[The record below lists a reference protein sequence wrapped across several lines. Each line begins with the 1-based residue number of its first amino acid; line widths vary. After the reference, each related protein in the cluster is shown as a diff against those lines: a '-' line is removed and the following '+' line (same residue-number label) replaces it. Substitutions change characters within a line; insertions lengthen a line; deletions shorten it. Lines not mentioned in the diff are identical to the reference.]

1 MSGAIGEAILHTDT
15 ADEVLE
21 QVLEARKDLSKHYQ
35 LVKDKKAQFWLAF
48 QEQYLETLRFTQDKM
63 GNSYKNTPNIGDIC
77 LVYDQDEPRHRW
89 KLAVILS
96 RVLSKDGLCRSC
108 VIKTEHRV
116 TSRPT
121 NFLFKLE
128 MELDEEH
135 QKFLIETQA
144 SRAAK
149 HSGPVAELKN
159 TMREEAKKSN
169 LPKQDIDVILN
180 KLTDDPE
187 TQITLERPKRS
198 AAIKA
203 AALRKQMVK
212 DNII

>member
-1 MSGAIGEAILHTDT
+1 M
-15 ADEVLE
+15 
-21 QVLEARKDLSKHYQ
+21 
-35 LVKDKKAQFWLAF
+35 
-48 QEQYLETLRFTQDKM
+48 
-63 GNSYKNTPNIGDIC
+63 
-77 LVYDQDEPRHRW
+77 
-89 KLAVILS
+89 
-96 RVLSKDGLCRSC
+96 CRSR

-128 MELDEEH
+128 IELDEEH

-159 TMREEAKKSN
+159 TMRKEAKKSN
-169 LPKQDIDVILN
+169 LPKQDIDVILS

-187 TQITLERPKRS
+187 TQITLERPRRS

-203 AALRKQMVK
+203 AALRKQLVK